1 MIHEDWDVG
10 KIGDE
15 GHPWKYDIALL
26 ELEVMFHIDILRHQN
41 KGCPSLPILQFFK
54 HRSKHL

>member
-41 KGCPSLPILQFFK
+41 KGCPSLPILQFF
-54 HRSKHL
+54 